1 MRTKRM
7 RILLLAAGFLLA
19 IGALWAQ
26 PKTLTALFTR
36 TQRVELVDK
45 DGRIRAE
52 LKTSG
57 EDTLL
62 VLYDGQ
68 GRLRTIISTDGVAFY
83 GTDGKLKAKLDA
95 QTLSEGDTKNQ

>member
-1 MRTKRM
+1 MKTGGWI
-7 RILLLAAGFLLA
+7 ILWLGVALMLT

-26 PKTLTALFTR
+26 SKIPTTATTR
-36 TQRVELVDK
+36 TQRIELVDK

-62 VLYDGQ
+62 VLYDAQ
-68 GRLRTIISTDGVAFY
+68 GRLRTLVGTQSVIFY
-83 GTDGKLKAKLDA
+83 GTDGKLKAKIDA
-95 QTLSEGDTKNQ
+95 QNLSEEADKNQ